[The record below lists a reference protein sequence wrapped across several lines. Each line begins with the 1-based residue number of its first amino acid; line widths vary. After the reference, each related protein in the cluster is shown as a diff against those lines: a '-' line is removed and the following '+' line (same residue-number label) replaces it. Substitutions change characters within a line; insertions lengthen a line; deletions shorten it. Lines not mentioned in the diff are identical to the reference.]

1 MNEIT
6 VAAFYKFF
14 TFPDYA
20 EWREPLRALC
30 AELGVRGTILLAA
43 EGVNAT
49 IAGPRPGVD
58 AVLGRLRA
66 DPRMA
71 DLAWKEAAAE
81 SPPFAR
87 MKVRLKREIVTL
99 GVPTVDP
106 NRHVGHYVPAAE
118 WNGLISQ
125 PDVVV
130 VDTRND
136 YEVEVGSFQG
146 ALNPRTDSFRDFPE
160 WVQSNLDPQE
170 HRRVA
175 MYCTGGIRCEKA
187 TAYLLDLGFS
197 EVYHLEGGI
206 LKYLETVPAE
216 QSLWQGECFVFDE
229 RVTVDHDLQPGS
241 YVLDQPTGMPRKAGD
256 GK

>member
-1 MNEIT
+1 MTQLT

-14 TFPDYA
+14 AFPDYA

-30 AELGVRGTILLAA
+30 AERGVRGTILLAA
-43 EGVNAT
+43 EGINST
-49 IAGPRPGVD
+49 IAGPPDGVA

-71 DLAWKEAAAE
+71 DLAWKEAVAAAM
-81 SPPFAR
+81 PFAR

-106 NRHVGHYVPAAE
+106 TRHVGRYVPAAE

-136 YEVEVGSFQG
+136 YEVEVGSFKG
-146 ALNPRTDSFRDFPE
+146 ALNPHTDSFRDFPA
-160 WVQSNLDPQE
+160 WVEGNLDPGE

-187 TAYLLDLGFS
+187 TAYLLDRGFS

-206 LKYLETVPAE
+206 LQYLETVPAE

-229 RVTVDHDLQPGS
+229 RVSVDHDLRPGT
-241 YVLDQPTGMPRKAGD
+241 YVLDQPTGLPRKVGD
-256 GK
+256 AD